1 MIKPYLIAVYIIGVH
16 FLIFFEDFNGH
27 ESIGV
32 FFVVVVFFW
41 FWYKGN
47 LSLLFYFLEEM
58 V

>member
-1 MIKPYLIAVYIIGVH
+1 MIKPYFIAVYITGVH

-27 ESIGV
+27 ESIGF